1 MYRSSSPITAEY
13 KLLQLQQYLSVEVQK
28 AIENLGHSAVAY
40 QIAREILEK
49 TFCGQCRHMAIC
61 LEELENLRPVKFGN
75 SRDLEQFSKWKKEKE
90 WKLKNWEIIHY
101 ILGYKRSCQN

>member
-40 QIAREILEK
+40 QIARERLEK
-49 TFCGQCRHMAIC
+49 NILWTMSTHG
-61 LEELENLRPVKFGN
+61 NLLGGIRKA
-75 SRDLEQFSKWKKEKE
+75 ETSKIW
-90 WKLKNWEIIHY
+90 
-101 ILGYKRSCQN
+101 